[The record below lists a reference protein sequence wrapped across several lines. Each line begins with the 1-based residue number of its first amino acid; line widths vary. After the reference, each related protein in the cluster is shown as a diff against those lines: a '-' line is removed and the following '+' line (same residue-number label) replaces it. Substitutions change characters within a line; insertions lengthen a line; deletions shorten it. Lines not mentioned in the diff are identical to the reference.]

1 MKLVKCKDCGDSKEI
16 LIEINSFDQ
25 TFQCKVCYNEQHST
39 NYFLRKQEELNEK
52 PNLFEYDALAADM
65 GNTAAANDKGNY
77 LLMFFDYNTLNLSH
91 RIKNHASW
99 KMQNGSWSF

>member
-52 PNLFEYDALAADM
+52 RQKRKDRQKNKTKQLAQILTQNL
-65 GNTAAANDKGNY
+65 K
-77 LLMFFDYNTLNLSH
+77 
-91 RIKNHASW
+91 K
-99 KMQNGSWSF
+99 

>member
-1 MKLVKCKDCGDSKEI
+1 MIHTSYIFPYMKLVKCKDCGDSKEI

-52 PNLFEYDALAADM
+52 PNLFE
-65 GNTAAANDKGNY
+65 
-77 LLMFFDYNTLNLSH
+77 
-91 RIKNHASW
+91 
-99 KMQNGSWSF
+99 

>member
-52 PNLFEYDALAADM
+52 PNLFE
-65 GNTAAANDKGNY
+65 
-77 LLMFFDYNTLNLSH
+77 
-91 RIKNHASW
+91 
-99 KMQNGSWSF
+99 